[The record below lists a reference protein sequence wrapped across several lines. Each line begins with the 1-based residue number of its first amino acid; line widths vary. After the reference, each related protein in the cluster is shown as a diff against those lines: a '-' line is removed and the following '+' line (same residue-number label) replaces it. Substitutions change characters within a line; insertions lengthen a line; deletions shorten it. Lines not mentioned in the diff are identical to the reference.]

1 MSRWASTT
9 DYLTQQAKCGR
20 GLPPMALEQS
30 MVLST
35 DTPLPGGEPP
45 PTNNRDQCMKIAIR
59 MITGIGTPRN
69 HRSNERML
77 FSLN

>member
-1 MSRWASTT
+1 
-9 DYLTQQAKCGR
+9 
-20 GLPPMALEQS
+20 MALEQS